1 MAAAR
6 IALDDQ
12 DLVALEGKV
21 SNRNCVSILVA

>member
-6 IALDDQ
+6 IALDDE
-12 DLVALEGKV
+12 DLVALDGKV